1 MATFTIGGGQSGNI
15 SPFLSGKATPM
26 SLPSGYVSSAMA
38 QAANTQKALAGV
50 GEDIGNAIVDF
61 KKGREE
67 GAAYDQA
74 AELLAP
80 RLEKIIQDEV
90 VRKMESADPSADTKT
105 LMGEETALIDAFR
118 NFSKQSNSKKKV
130 LLGEGLGYV
139 ARFEKGQEKADAAED
154 RALSNA
160 VKRLQLEGLTD
171 AARQRNILFAQQQ
184 AARKL
189 GIQIPQSIQDAI
201 SGLSEEREGAV
212 AAEEEERK
220 RIMAQL
226 TAQQRGAEFGIE
238 PDTNAAM
245 KELIIRSA
253 GDMGDIQA
261 RAATGAPVTDKEA
274 AALNLFLEREGRT
287 RVDLADIQEDVDPL
301 WAFEGGGI
309 PRERLTPEDQALQ
322 EAALIARAQID
333 QGDIKPIKV
342 PYIGINI
349 PGDAA
354 QKRAISDWEAR
365 KREFGYTTPAQ
376 AQRTEFAM
384 QPVPPAVPV
393 SGTDYEDVRKRAVQ
407 SLKESG
413 LEYNAK
419 DIETLENALR
429 RRMGVGPQI
438 TGQAIPGTGMQA
450 LIVDG
455 EILQVDKDPTAGVA
469 LEMRTLEDGVRVL
482 MAGGKPFQVMPA
494 GKAGEPKEITDRRTK
509 LFWDGNKTPAV
520 ATYNGAAISYDELE
534 GLVNDT
540 ASPTNDIAII
550 FKFMN
555 VVEPGGIVREGEQIM
570 LQKAG
575 SYFTGLRNLMDQA
588 KAGTMMQDSQR
599 RSLLKT
605 AETLR
610 DRKRGGATASWQDV
624 AEAAVRAN
632 LDPRTVVPT
641 PFHRDVF
648 NPQGGTGTPGGEPMI
663 EYDKWGNRIN

>member
-1 MATFTIGGGQSGNI
+1 
-15 SPFLSGKATPM
+15 
-26 SLPSGYVSSAMA
+26 MA
-38 QAANTQKALAGV
+38 QATNTQKALAGV

-189 GIQIPQSIQDAI
+189 GIQIPQSIQGAI
-201 SGLSEEREGAV
+201 SGLGEEREGAV

-322 EAALIARAQID
+322 EAALLARAQID

-342 PYIGINI
+342 PYIGVNI
-349 PGDAA
+349 PGDAV
-354 QKRAISDWEAR
+354 QKKAISDWEAR

-438 TGQAIPGTGMQA
+438 TGQAIPGTGKQA
-450 LIVDG
+450 LHVDG
-455 EILQVDKDPTAGVA
+455 EILQVIDDPAAAGLGIEELSNGTKVI
-469 LEMRTLEDGVRVL
+469 T
-482 MAGGKPFQVMPA
+482 QN
-494 GKAGEPKEITDRRTK
+494 GKAWQIIPKGGGGEPKEITDRRLKLTSEGTK
-509 LFWDGNKTPAV
+509 S
-520 ATYNGAAISYDELE
+520 ATVSTYRTASQAYDELE
-534 GLVNDT
+534 KLVNGEE
-540 ASPTNDIAII
+540 SPANDIAIV
-550 FKFMN
+550 FKFMG
-555 VVEPGGIVREGEQIM
+555 VVEPGGIVREGEQEM
-570 LQKAG
+570 LKNAG
-575 SYFTGLRNLMDQA
+575 SAVVAAENSIKGWTKGTLLQQTQRDQ
-588 KAGTMMQDSQR
+588 
-599 RSLLKT
+599 LLK
-605 AETLR
+605 AALIMR
-610 DRKRGGATASWQDV
+610 DAKKIQAINTWKQYRDMSKHAG
-624 AEAAVRAN
+624 
-632 LDPRTVVPT
+632 LDPKTVVPNEW
-641 PFHRDVF
+641 HQAVF